1 MLEKLISGWS
11 FVPCCEG
18 EEVLTFVQAE
28 PTEYVAGR
36 TVIYNDK
43 CYQIYGI
50 SWARNPPNPIPPIEP
65 TFGGIASGG
74 PYDVDTAYT
83 VVTETPCESV
93 LCPDC
98 NPQPEGCGCPEG
110 FEFVDG
116 DCIQEETTP
125 ATFTGTLAPVS
136 AGSQSAYY
144 GAEGLRLYPDISA
157 NTFPIV
163 VDISSGFKL
172 IDNYG
177 TGATIVPSIIS
188 LESELWGLN
197 TILPGSPAVTAGC
210 ATANSETGRLNDIG
224 VWAIG
229 AADKGTT
236 VANYDS
242 INGVGAYDALS
253 TQNKITVYENT
264 GVEFEFCVEVT
275 ESKQYLIG
283 IAADNEVFLKID
295 GNLILLLGAP
305 ERYGQGPFTED
316 NKTTPTFRN
325 FHVFPITL
333 TAGSHTINLRG
344 INWNSVASFGAEIYD
359 IDLATFNSTLTTSF
373 TSSPDCGNTVADLE
387 PYIIFSTKNYIGQ
400 EIPISTTG
408 VWECPDG
415 SVLDS
420 CNGIPQCK
428 TTIVAAPLT
437 CCYYVE
443 NCFDASLNFYCL
455 LSNSELLTTG
465 NTFSLDI
472 LPGDPLVG
480 EADFNNCW
488 SISEFSC
495 EQSPTRTL
503 EITTSYADCDAC
515 RLIEVPPC
523 YSLTN
528 CETEAIT
535 YYSGDILAD
544 YVGQTIQIIINNV
557 VNCFTVNEAQCT
569 DPLPDPFD
577 LTIEGCYDTCE
588 SCLPLPVPP
597 KTLKLRAVLP
607 NYETALCDPEKVEK
621 IKCTFADLMYQSAMS
636 RRFDIKFCCPKD
648 LYTWQLRHEKI
659 NLDLTKYLNPTP
671 DPCNPICKTYA
682 YEFEANQT
690 GNIVYTDCDNVAV
703 VTEVTESNEPQR
715 FDFCALDYPGVTINI
730 TNNLGQIVDTFTIQ
744 PIETECIIE
753 APTVFQYRLTVAPA
767 ENPTAGSFFSYTDEN
782 GLPINPLIEILN
794 NRLGY
799 ELIFCAEYGSITLNE
814 SPYYA
819 ANEPCPAPPCASI
832 SGLTLERI
840 GDCIA

>member
-197 TILPGSPAVTAGC
+197 TLSPSSPAVIAGC
-210 ATANSETGRLNDIG
+210 ASSGSETGRLNDIG

-229 AADKGTT
+229 AANKGAT

-242 INGVGAYDALS
+242 INGAGAYDALS

-283 IAADNEVFLKID
+283 IAADNEVFLKLQIM
-295 GNLILLLGAP
+295 
-305 ERYGQGPFTED
+305 RY
-316 NKTTPTFRN
+316 
-325 FHVFPITL
+325 
-333 TAGSHTINLRG
+333 S
-344 INWNSVASFGAEIYD
+344 
-359 IDLATFNSTLTTSF
+359 
-373 TSSPDCGNTVADLE
+373 
-387 PYIIFSTKNYIGQ
+387 
-400 EIPISTTG
+400 
-408 VWECPDG
+408 
-415 SVLDS
+415 
-420 CNGIPQCK
+420 
-428 TTIVAAPLT
+428 
-437 CCYYVE
+437 
-443 NCFDASLNFYCL
+443 
-455 LSNSELLTTG
+455 
-465 NTFSLDI
+465 
-472 LPGDPLVG
+472 
-480 EADFNNCW
+480 
-488 SISEFSC
+488 
-495 EQSPTRTL
+495 
-503 EITTSYADCDAC
+503 
-515 RLIEVPPC
+515 
-523 YSLTN
+523 
-528 CETEAIT
+528 
-535 YYSGDILAD
+535 
-544 YVGQTIQIIINNV
+544 
-557 VNCFTVNEAQCT
+557 
-569 DPLPDPFD
+569 
-577 LTIEGCYDTCE
+577 
-588 SCLPLPVPP
+588 
-597 KTLKLRAVLP
+597 
-607 NYETALCDPEKVEK
+607 
-621 IKCTFADLMYQSAMS
+621 
-636 RRFDIKFCCPKD
+636 
-648 LYTWQLRHEKI
+648 
-659 NLDLTKYLNPTP
+659 
-671 DPCNPICKTYA
+671 
-682 YEFEANQT
+682 
-690 GNIVYTDCDNVAV
+690 
-703 VTEVTESNEPQR
+703 
-715 FDFCALDYPGVTINI
+715 
-730 TNNLGQIVDTFTIQ
+730 
-744 PIETECIIE
+744 
-753 APTVFQYRLTVAPA
+753 
-767 ENPTAGSFFSYTDEN
+767 
-782 GLPINPLIEILN
+782 
-794 NRLGY
+794 
-799 ELIFCAEYGSITLNE
+799 
-814 SPYYA
+814 
-819 ANEPCPAPPCASI
+819 
-832 SGLTLERI
+832 
-840 GDCIA
+840 

>member
-1 MLEKLISGWS
+1 MISGWS

-18 EEVLTFVQAE
+18 EEVLTFLRAE
-28 PTEYVAGR
+28 ATAYAAGQ

-43 CYQIYGI
+43 CYRIYGI
-50 SWARNPPNPIPPIEP
+50 SWVRDPNPIPPIEP
-65 TFGGIASGG
+65 TFGGIANGG

-98 NPQPEGCGCPEG
+98 NPEPEGCGCPEG
-110 FEFVDG
+110 FEFEDG
-116 DCIQEETTP
+116 HCIQEETTP

-136 AGSQSAYY
+136 AASQNGFY

-177 TGATIVPSIIS
+177 TGATIAPSIIS

-197 TILPGSPAVTAGC
+197 TLAPSSPAVTSGC
-210 ATANSETGRLNDIG
+210 ATAFSATGRLNDIG
-224 VWAIG
+224 VWATG
-229 AADKGTT
+229 AVVKNTA
-236 VANYDS
+236 VNNYDS
-242 INGVGAYDALS
+242 INGPGAYDALS
-253 TQNKITVYENT
+253 TQDKITVYENT
-264 GVEFEFCVEVT
+264 GVEFEFCVELT

-305 ERYGQGPFTED
+305 ERYGQSPNSEN
-316 NKTTPTFRN
+316 NKTGPTFRN
-325 FHVFPITL
+325 FHVVPITL
-333 TAGSHTINLRG
+333 TAGSHIINLRG
-344 INWNSVASFGAEIYD
+344 INWGGAASFGAEIYN
-359 IDLATFNSTLTTSF
+359 IDLATFNSTLTTPF
-373 TSSPDCGNTVADLE
+373 TSSPNCGNTIADLE

-428 TTIVAAPLT
+428 TTTVVEPLT

-455 LSNSELLTTG
+455 LSNPELLITG
-465 NTFSLDI
+465 NTFSLNI

-480 EADFNNCW
+480 AADFNNCW

-495 EQSPTRTL
+495 EESPTRTL
-503 EITTSYADCDAC
+503 EITTSYDDCDAC
-515 RLIEVPPC
+515 SLIEVPPC

-528 CETEAIT
+528 CKTEAIT
-535 YYSGDILAD
+535 FYSGNILAD
-544 YVGQTIQIIINNV
+544 YVGRTIQIIINNV
-557 VNCFTVNEAQCT
+557 VTCFTVDESQCT
-569 DPLPDPFD
+569 DPLSDPFD

-597 KTLKLRAVLP
+597 KTPKLRAVLP
-607 NYETALCDPEKVEK
+607 NYKTALCDPEKVEK

-682 YEFEANQT
+682 YEFEASQT
-690 GNIVYTDCDNVAV
+690 GNIVYTDCDNTAI
-703 VTEVTESNEPQR
+703 VTEVTESNELQR

-744 PIETECIIE
+744 PVENECIIE
-753 APTVFQYRLTVAPA
+753 AATFFQYRLIIDASPNSSV
-767 ENPTAGSFFSYTDEN
+767 GSLLSYIDEN
-782 GLPINPLIEILN
+782 GLNPLITIVQSKG
-794 NRLGY
+794 GY
-799 ELIFCAEYGSITLNE
+799 VFIFCAQYGSIKLNGT
-814 SPYYA
+814 PYYA
-819 ANEPCPAPPCASI
+819 ANEPCLTPPCVSFA
-832 SGLTLERI
+832 GLLLERV
-840 GDCIA
+840 GDC